1 MDILTAVIGKAA
13 SEGVLSSFSGVKDT
27 QRLSIFADD
36 VALFIRPSASDLAC
50 VREALSIFGTALG
63 L

>member
-1 MDILTAVIGKAA
+1 MDMLTAVIDKATR
-13 SEGVLSSFSGVKDT
+13 EGVLSSFSGIRAM

-36 VALFIRPSASDLAC
+36 VALFIRPSTSDLAC
-50 VREALSIFGTALG
+50 VREVLNIFGHAMG